1 MKGCK
6 GISCMCISH
15 ADAIHYSA
23 GDGRQKSF
31 FRRIKN
37 MVTLGISSLK
47 VLLYEAAAILGR

>member
-1 MKGCK
+1 
-6 GISCMCISH
+6 MCISH